1 MFRDHRSITVL
12 TAISWV
18 SFAVLFVLLVMGAIA
33 DYRRFGMILDLLARC
48 K

>member
-1 MFRDHRSITVL
+1 MFRDHRAITVL

-18 SFAVLFVLLVMGAIA
+18 SFGALFVLLVIGAIA
-33 DYRRFGMILDLLARC
+33 DYRRFGVILDLLARC